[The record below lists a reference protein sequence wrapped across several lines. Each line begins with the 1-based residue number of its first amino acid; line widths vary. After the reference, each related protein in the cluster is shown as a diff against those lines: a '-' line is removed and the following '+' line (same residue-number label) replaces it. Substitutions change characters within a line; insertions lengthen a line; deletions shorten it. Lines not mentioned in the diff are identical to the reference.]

1 MHETQL
7 LMFALTSMLVIL
19 APGQDMVLV
28 ISRGLTQGARAGI
41 VTAAGVSTG
50 LLGHTTL
57 AAVGVGALLTAAE
70 GLFML
75 VKLLGA
81 AYLCYLGLRLIFSNP
96 TIDTQTPRPSNYRKM
111 FSQGALSNISNPKI
125 TVFYFAFLP
134 QFISAETENPAAY
147 LLMLGIGFLILTLLI
162 KVPIGYFAGFAS
174 NWIRSR
180 PGVIHML
187 NRISGSVLI
196 GFGIKLAVDNR

>member
-1 MHETQL
+1 MNETQI

-19 APGQDMVLV
+19 TPGQDMVLV
-28 ISRGLTQGARAGI
+28 IARGLTQGARAGI

-50 LLGHTTL
+50 LLGHTAL

-81 AYLCYLGLRLIFSNP
+81 GYLLYLGLRLVFSNP
-96 TIDTQTPRPSNYRKM
+96 SMNTQTPKLKSYRKM

-134 QFISAETENPAAY
+134 QFISAETANPATY
-147 LLMLGIGFLILTLLI
+147 LLMLGMGFSILTLLI

-180 PGVIHML
+180 PKIIVNL

-196 GFGIKLAVDNR
+196 GFGIKLAAENR

>member
-1 MHETQL
+1 MNETQV

-19 APGQDMVLV
+19 TPGQDMVLV
-28 ISRGLTQGARAGI
+28 ISRGLTQGAKAGI

-50 LLGHTTL
+50 LLGHTAL

-75 VKLLGA
+75 VKLVGA
-81 AYLCYLGLRLIFSNP
+81 AYLFYLGLRLVFSNP
-96 TIDTQTPRPSNYRKM
+96 SMDAQSPRLNSYRKM

-134 QFISAETENPAAY
+134 QFISTDTENPATY
-147 LLMLGIGFLILTLLI
+147 LLMLGMAFSILTLVI

-180 PGVIHML
+180 PGIVLNL

-196 GFGIKLAVDNR
+196 GFGIKLAAENR